1 MCKHTCI
8 YAHFCHCMCNTM
20 NLFMNMFLLNTN
32 QLESLQM
39 QLESLQTQLE
49 FLQMQLESLQTQ
61 LESLQTQLE
70 SLQMQLESLQTQMES
85 LQMQLE
91 SLQMQLE
98 SLQLE
103 PLCLCRFCWLAAG
116 WSCRENTPAAEDH
129 HLSLLSP
136 LVPEIWQKVKVQW
149 TYSTNSLWCIVNC
162 EYALM

>member
-1 MCKHTCI
+1 MCKHTCT

-20 NLFMNMFLLNTN
+20 NLLMNFLLNTN

-39 QLESLQTQLE
+39 QLKSLQTQLE
-49 FLQMQLESLQTQ
+49 SLQTQLESLQTQ

-70 SLQMQLESLQTQMES
+70 SLQMQLESLQ
-85 LQMQLE
+85 
-91 SLQMQLE
+91 
-98 SLQLE
+98 LE
-103 PLCLCRFCWLAAG
+103 PLCLCRFCWSAAG
-116 WSCRENTPAAEDH
+116 WSCMENTPAAEDH

-136 LVPEIWQKVKVQW
+136 LVSEIWQKVKVQW